1 MKELFQTIESEEKV
15 LLMEAYNNP
24 DGIFKKDSV
33 EKNIKGAL
41 EDNLFN
47 EQKKAKYREN
57 VKQYTNYRIGK
68 KLSDS
73 IKEFTQ
79 ADIETGNLQLGNPS
93 LKRVALKW
101 CEELEKHFD
110 PENILKREKPF
121 FMRNRQLKF
130 L

>member
-57 VKQYTNYRIGK
+57 VK
-68 KLSDS
+68 
-73 IKEFTQ
+73 
-79 ADIETGNLQLGNPS
+79 
-93 LKRVALKW
+93 
-101 CEELEKHFD
+101 
-110 PENILKREKPF
+110 
-121 FMRNRQLKF
+121 
-130 L
+130 